1 MAKKAAPLKYTY
13 VAYRVGNTISH
24 EEVIER
30 SQVNAVV
37 GETLSFLM
45 EENPRSVVMPQS
57 RPASDEEVQRLRS

>member
-1 MAKKAAPLKYTY
+1 MAKQTPLKYIY
-13 VAYRVGNTISH
+13 VSYRVGNTISH

-37 GETLSFLM
+37 GETLRFLM

-57 RPASDEEVQRLRS
+57 HPATDEEVQRLRAN